1 MTVELVTHPRRPAS
15 EVNLMRRADTAGQ
28 RLFRELVASRIAW
41 ATASEASRLVAV
53 DVVGVSLRA
62 TGCDHPQPCELRHCF
77 DRLEMRAVLGN
88 RGPSLPGLRLE
99 PGAGVAGR
107 VMQTGAP
114 VEIADYARGGFDRE
128 LREVIVDE
136 EGVIGLAAIPL
147 SFGGEVRGV
156 LHAGLRRE
164 GPFGTATIEALS
176 RLCTYAGAALAAA
189 HDRGRVEEVAALRE
203 RRRLARALHDDL
215 GQRLFG
221 IGMTARNARESATS
235 GRADL
240 LTQLLALEQ
249 EIAGVSASFRRTL
262 TGLDTP
268 TAPAGALA
276 VKVRED
282 LAGFD
287 ARTGIPAH
295 LIVIGD
301 PERIDGGRTDALI
314 RAVQEG
320 LRNIERHAQASEV
333 VVTIG
338 FTVGAVEVILQDD
351 GIGPGA
357 GTGDGGFGLGQVR
370 QELERLGGSLLLAR
384 ADDSGAILK
393 VRVPLV

>member
-1 MTVELVTHPRRPAS
+1 MPCTLKGTPAVTSLRKALLTGRLQLRYNATVTRLVTDSGGRR
-15 EVNLMRRADTAGQ
+15 VTAVEYLDRTRNVVTG
-28 RLFRELVASRIAW
+28 RTEL
-41 ATASEASRLVAV
+41 
-53 DVVGVSLRA
+53 
-62 TGCDHPQPCELRHCF
+62 ELRYIHDHRWC
-77 DRLEMRAVLGN
+77 D
-88 RGPSLPGLRLE
+88 
-99 PGAGVAGR
+99 
-107 VMQTGAP
+107 
-114 VEIADYARGGFDRE
+114 
-128 LREVIVDE
+128 
-136 EGVIGLAAIPL
+136 
-147 SFGGEVRGV
+147 
-156 LHAGLRRE
+156 
-164 GPFGTATIEALS
+164 TATIEALS

-338 FTVGAVEVILQDD
+338 FSPGTVEVIMQDD